1 MPNHFDEN
9 ISCYKREVTVSSGA
23 RLHNGYIII
32 KHFNDVSSV
41 NINNRWTPQLDWGL
55 YKYHVISK
63 TTWMVIEIIML
74 DHGKRGMGLP
84 KILH

>member
-41 NINNRWTPQLDWGL
+41 NINNRWTPQLDWKSAFVL
-55 YKYHVISK
+55 
-63 TTWMVIEIIML
+63 TQFNQQQNL
-74 DHGKRGMGLP
+74 
-84 KILH
+84 ILIYSNLLNILILWVKH

>member
-41 NINNRWTPQLDWGL
+41 NINNRWTAQLDWKSAFVL
-55 YKYHVISK
+55 
-63 TTWMVIEIIML
+63 TQFNQQQNL
-74 DHGKRGMGLP
+74 
-84 KILH
+84 ILIYSNLLNILILWLKH